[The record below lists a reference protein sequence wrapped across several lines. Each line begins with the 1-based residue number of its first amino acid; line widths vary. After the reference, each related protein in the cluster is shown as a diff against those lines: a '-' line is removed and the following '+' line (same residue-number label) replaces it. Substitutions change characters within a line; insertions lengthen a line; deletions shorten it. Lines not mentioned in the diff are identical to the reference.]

1 MRKMWNLGG
10 RDIRKMN
17 KNKSKPVA
25 RKAAKNETIPTS
37 TRVSVSAAPAVP
49 GGADAVAV
57 LIAEKSKGLED
68 GVLASA
74 ERKTAE
80 RLMSAGVARGK
91 AREVA
96 AELVHGTGRSSRHV
110 MVVGIGRAEK
120 VSGETIR

>member
-17 KNKSKPVA
+17 KTKTKAVA
-25 RKAAKNETIPTS
+25 PRAGKNETIPTS

-49 GGADAVAV
+49 GGAGAVAG

-68 GVLASA
+68 GALASA

-80 RLMSAGVARGK
+80 RLMSVGVVRGK

-96 AELVHGTGRSSRHV
+96 AELVDGTGRS
-110 MVVGIGRAEK
+110 
-120 VSGETIR
+120 